1 MDEIKRLFAGTV
13 TNTEQTALD
22 MTNGA
27 VLKTI
32 MIGNENE
39 TEHNIK
45 LIVDSSVFL
54 FDVEAKKTLI
64 IDNAIV
70 CNILKMQVMTESEDV
85 LNVHISGIQL
95 GGA

>member
-1 MDEIKRLFAGTV
+1 MDEIKRLYAGTV
-13 TNTEQTALD
+13 NKDEKTILD
-22 MTNGA
+22 LTNGS

-32 MIGNENE
+32 LICNASE

>member
-1 MDEIKRLFAGTV
+1 MDEIKRLYAGTV
-13 TNTEQTALD
+13 NKDEKTILD
-22 MTNGA
+22 LTNGS

-85 LNVHISGIQL
+85 LNVHKSGFPL

>member
-1 MDEIKRLFAGTV
+1 MDEIKRLYAGTV
-13 TNTEQTALD
+13 TNTEQTVLD
-22 MTNGA
+22 LTNGA

-32 MIGNENE
+32 LICNASE
-39 TEHNIK
+39 TEQTIEIN
-45 LIVDSSVFL
+45 VDSSVFL
-54 FDVEAKKTLI
+54 FTIEAKKTLI

-70 CNILKMQVMTESEDV
+70 CNILKLKASAE

>member
-13 TNTEQTALD
+13 TNTEQTVLD
-22 MTNGA
+22 LTNGA

-32 MIGNENE
+32 LICNASE
-39 TEHNIK
+39 TEQTIEIN
-45 LIVDSSVFL
+45 VDSSVFL
-54 FDVEAKKTLI
+54 FNIEAKKTLI

-70 CNILKMQVMTESEDV
+70 CNILKLKASAELD
-85 LNVHISGIQL
+85 VHISGIQL

>member
-13 TNTEQTALD
+13 TNTEQTVLD

-32 MIGNENE
+32 LICNASE
-39 TEHNIK
+39 TEQTIEIN
-45 LIVDSSVFL
+45 VDSSVFL
-54 FDVEAKKTLI
+54 FNIEAKKTLI

-70 CNILKMQVMTESEDV
+70 CNILKLKASAELD
-85 LNVHISGIQL
+85 VHISGIQL

>member
-1 MDEIKRLFAGTV
+1 MDEIKRLYVGTISTEE
-13 TNTEQTALD
+13 TNVLD
-22 MTNGA
+22 LTNGA

-32 MIGNENE
+32 LICNASE
-39 TEHNIK
+39 TEQTIEIN
-45 LIVDSSVFL
+45 VDSYVFL
-54 FDVEAKKTLI
+54 FTIEAKETLI

-70 CNILKMQVMTESEDV
+70 CNILKLKASAE

>member
-1 MDEIKRLFAGTV
+1 MDEIKRLYVGTIS
-13 TNTEQTALD
+13 TEEITALD
-22 MTNGA
+22 LTNGA

-32 MIGNENE
+32 LICNNTE
-39 TEHNIK
+39 TEQTIEIN
-45 LIVDSSVFL
+45 VDSSVFL
-54 FDVEAKKTLI
+54 FTIEAKKTLI

-70 CNILKMQVMTESEDV
+70 CNILKLKASAE

>member
-13 TNTEQTALD
+13 TNTEQTVLD
-22 MTNGA
+22 LTNGA

-32 MIGNENE
+32 LICNSSEAE
-39 TEHNIK
+39 QTIK
-45 LIVDSSVFL
+45 LIVDGSVFL
-54 FDVEAKKTLI
+54 FNVEAKKTLI

-70 CNILKMQVMTESEDV
+70 CNILKMQVLTESEDI

>member
-1 MDEIKRLFAGTV
+1 MDEIKRLYVGTISTEE
-13 TNTEQTALD
+13 TNVLD
-22 MTNGA
+22 LTNGA

-32 MIGNENE
+32 LICNASE
-39 TEHNIK
+39 TEQTIEIN
-45 LIVDSSVFL
+45 VDSSVFL
-54 FDVEAKKTLI
+54 FTIEAKKTLI

-70 CNILKMQVMTESEDV
+70 CNILKLKASAE

>member
-1 MDEIKRLFAGTV
+1 MDEIKRLYVGTIGA
-13 TNTEQTALD
+13 EEITALD
-22 MTNGA
+22 LTNGA

-32 MIGNENE
+32 LICNASE
-39 TEHNIK
+39 TEQTIEINI
-45 LIVDSSVFL
+45 DSSVFL
-54 FDVEAKKTLI
+54 FNIEAKKTLI

-70 CNILKMQVMTESEDV
+70 CNILKLKASAE